1 MKKITASLFLML
13 FSFCFA
19 GSKFQ
24 PLTKQEKADMDN
36 FVVKEVQNKDLWVNK
51 YAITSVGADFKDEKY
66 FMRGFEHFSKVK
78 GVDVSTADGD
88 CKKSANQLCIY
99 KAFFKDEKGLIEIM
113 PVITMYETD
122 KKAYKIFY
130 STVPFEDAGYSFLL
144 TKNPN

>member
-1 MKKITASLFLML
+1 MKKIIISVSLML
-13 FSFCFA
+13 FSICFA

-24 PLTKQEKADMDN
+24 PLTKQEKANMDS
-36 FVVKEVQNKDLWVNK
+36 FVLKEVQNKDLWVNK
-51 YAITSVGADFKDEKY
+51 YAITSVGADLKDEKY

-99 KAFFKDEKGLIEIM
+99 KAFFKDEKGLIETM
-113 PVITMYETD
+113 PVITIFEPAT
-122 KKAYKIFY
+122 KQYKIFY
-130 STVPFEDAGYSFLL
+130 STVPFEDASYNFFL